1 MRNKVMLVDDQ
12 PAMLMAL
19 KSMLFNQ
26 LPFEVVAQAQNGEE
40 CLSLIK
46 TTQPDVV
53 ILDLDMPKTDGFDVI
68 RRIGILYPDIRM
80 LILSSLDEQ
89 VYGGRVRSLGGHGFV
104 NKTASANIILAAC
117 VAVSQGYTFFSTGRN
132 GQAALSDSE
141 KMALISDRELQV
153 MKYLAKGRSNNE
165 ISDNLNIS
173 SKTVATYKQRLFE
186 KLGVNNIAD
195 LVLFCRNN
203 RVIEG

>member
-1 MRNKVMLVDDQ
+1 MRNKVMLVDDH

>member
-1 MRNKVMLVDDQ
+1 MRHIVMLGDDH

>member
-1 MRNKVMLVDDQ
+1 MRNKVMLVDDH

-141 KMALISDRELQV
+141 KMASISDRELQV
-153 MKYLAKGRSNNE
+153 MKYRTQPFQLQQSQSTFHSHQSVARS
-165 ISDNLNIS
+165 IS
-173 SKTVATYKQRLFE
+173 SPRS
-186 KLGVNNIAD
+186 
-195 LVLFCRNN
+195 
-203 RVIEG
+203 

>member
-1 MRNKVMLVDDQ
+1 MRNKVMLVDDH

-89 VYGGRVRSLGGHGFV
+89 VYGGRVRSRGGHGFV
-104 NKTASANIILAAC
+104 NKTASAKIILAAC

>member
-1 MRNKVMLVDDQ
+1 MRNKVMLVDDH

-46 TTQPDVV
+46 TTLPDVV

-141 KMALISDRELQV
+141 KIALISDRELQV

>member
-1 MRNKVMLVDDQ
+1 MRNKVMLVDDH

-141 KMALISDRELQV
+141 KIALISDRELQV